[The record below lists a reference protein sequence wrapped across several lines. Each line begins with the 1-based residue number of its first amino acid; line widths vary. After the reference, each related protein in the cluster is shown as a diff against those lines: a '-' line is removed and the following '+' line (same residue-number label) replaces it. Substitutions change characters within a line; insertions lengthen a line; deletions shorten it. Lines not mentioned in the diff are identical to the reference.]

1 MEDKITRYLTA
12 AACVMMGIAVG
23 IVACYGLLLTRVI
36 PASAGPAVVQE
47 EETDEIAAGQRKY
60 AELMGIID
68 QCYIGDDPDMTAVN
82 DAMAAA
88 VVAGIGD
95 RWSYYISAEDYQSY
109 QNNLQNSYVGVG
121 ITISA
126 YYNEESEFIGYEVT
140 EVSQGGPAEAAGVL
154 AGDILIRADGT
165 DLSGISLQ
173 ETKNIV
179 QGEEGTTVRL
189 AFLRDDN
196 IIEYDVERRAFNVIP
211 AEGRMLDHGVGYI
224 RIDNFDSGCADAV
237 IALVEQLQ
245 GEGATSLLFDVR
257 NNPGGMK
264 IELTALLD
272 YLLPEGVIFHTV
284 DFTGSEELVES
295 DASCVELPM
304 AVLVNADSYSA
315 AEYFACAL
323 QEYGV
328 GTVVGEKTFGKGY
341 YQTGIMLSDG
351 SCVNLSV
358 GKYYTPQGK
367 SLIDLGVTPDVELS
381 LDTELA
387 ALLAKHQLEPEN
399 DPQLQAAMDCLLK

>member
-1 MEDKITRYLTA
+1 
-12 AACVMMGIAVG
+12 MMGIAVG
-23 IVACYGLLLTRVI
+23 IVACYGLFLSRFL
-36 PASAGPAVVQE
+36 SAAP
-47 EETDEIAAGQRKY
+47 AAGQGESADQVAVGQAKY

-68 QCYIGDDPDMTAVN
+68 QCYIGDDPDMTLVN

-95 RWSYYISAEDYQSY
+95 RWSYYISAADYQSY
-109 QNNLQNSYVGVG
+109 QDNLTNSYVGVG

-126 YYNEESEFIGYEVT
+126 YYDDSDQFIGYEVT
-140 EVSQGGPAEAAGVL
+140 EVSQGGPAEEAGVQ

-189 AFLRDDN
+189 TFLRNDN
-196 IIEYDVERRAFNVIP
+196 VMEFDVERKSFTLIP
-211 AEGRMLDHGVGYI
+211 AVGSMLEQGVGYI
-224 RIDNFDSGCADAV
+224 RIDNFDSGCANAV
-237 IALVEQLQ
+237 IGLVEQLQ
-245 GEGATSLLFDVR
+245 GQGATSLLFDVR

-264 IELTALLD
+264 TELTALLD

-284 DFTGSEELVES
+284 DFTGAEELVES
-295 DASCVELPM
+295 DESCVELPM
-304 AVLVNADSYSA
+304 AVLVNGDSYSA

-328 GTVVGEKTFGKGY
+328 GAVVGEKTFGKGY

-358 GKYYTPQGK
+358 GKYFTPQGK

-381 LDTELA
+381 LDSELA
-387 ALLAKHQLEPEN
+387 VLLAKHQLEPEN
-399 DPQLQAAMDCLLK
+399 DPQLQAAMNCLLK

>member
-1 MEDKITRYLTA
+1 MEDRITRYLTA

-23 IVACYGLLLTRVI
+23 IVACYGLLITRVI
-36 PASAGPAVVQE
+36 PTSAGAVSAQE
-47 EETDEIAAGQRKY
+47 ESEIAVGQKKY

-68 QCYIGDDPDMTAVN
+68 QCYIGDDPDMTLVN

-95 RWSYYISAEDYQSY
+95 RWSYYVSAEDYQSY
-109 QNNLQNSYVGVG
+109 QDNLTNSYVGVG

-126 YYNEESEFIGYEVT
+126 FYNEDGEFIGYEVT
-140 EVSQGGPAEAAGVL
+140 EVSQGGPAEAAGVQ
-154 AGDILIRADGT
+154 AGDVLIRADGT
-165 DLSGISLQ
+165 DLSGITLQ

-179 QGEEGTTVRL
+179 QGEEGTTVCL
-189 AFLRDDN
+189 TFLRN
-196 IIEYDVERRAFNVIP
+196 GNVIEYDVERRSFTLIP
-211 AEGRMLDHGVGYI
+211 AEGRMLDRGVGYI

-237 IALVEQLQ
+237 IALVEQLR

-264 IELTALLD
+264 TELTALLD
-272 YLLPEGVIFHTV
+272 YLLPEGIIFHTV
-284 DFTGSEELVES
+284 DFTGAEDLVES

-358 GKYYTPQGK
+358 GKYFTPQGK

-381 LDTELA
+381 LDAELA
-387 ALLAKHQLEPEN
+387 ALLAKRQLEPEN